1 MLADAI
7 RGILESIGAPYCL
20 IGAQALAVRGY
31 PRFTVDYDF
40 LTSDKRV
47 LERNLWEPLGS
58 TGAVIDAR
66 RGDFDDPLAG
76 VVHITTSDEDA
87 DVILAKWKWE
97 LDVILRAEPLEVEG
111 MIVPVPRTSDL
122 ILLKLAAGGLLD
134 LRDAEILLTL
144 DREHLIAE
152 VEQHIA
158 RLRPDA
164 QAEWRKIV
172 DSTATSG

>member
-1 MLADAI
+1 MLADEI
-7 RGILESIGAPYCL
+7 RRILESLDAPYCL
-20 IGAQALAVRGY
+20 IGGQALAARGY

-47 LERNLWEPLGS
+47 LERDVWNTLAPE
-58 TGAVIDAR
+58 TVIDPR
-66 RGDFDDPLAG
+66 KGDYDDPLAG
-76 VVHITTSDEDA
+76 VVHITTNQEDA

-97 LDVILRAEPLEVEG
+97 LDVILRAERLDVEG
-111 MIVPVPRTSDL
+111 IILPVPRTSDL

-134 LRDAEILLTL
+134 LNDAAVLLNLDPETL
-144 DREHLIAE
+144 IPE
-152 VEQHIA
+152 VEQHLPL
-158 RLRPDA
+158 LRPEA